1 MKTPFLSKPFLL
13 LLTVFLTV
21 INVDARKRL
30 PTGGRIAI
38 VVDERLSA
46 LRTTPELSGALVRR
60 VSRGGLVAIITAKTS
75 REGVVFYKVN
85 VSRRIIG
92 WMQRDAVVSHTR
104 PGDDARLLKLIKA
117 SEDFDAIFRA
127 RIFLDYFRA
136 SRLRPEVLMIYSLTA
151 EEVAAQ
157 LSHDARRR
165 LDENEMLAG
174 GGPLFSYFMNYSGLD
189 RYNRQ
194 GVNFV
199 FDQGQKRFRY
209 DGEGWRELVHRYPDS
224 PQAAEASKRLAQ
236 RDAQMRNAK

>member
-1 MKTPFLSKPFLL
+1 MKTQFVSKLFLL
-13 LLTVFLTV
+13 LFTVFLPV
-21 INVDARKRL
+21 IDLDARKRL
-30 PTGGRIAI
+30 PTGGRIAV

-46 LRTTPELSGALVRR
+46 LRATPELSGALVRR
-60 VSRGGLVAIITAKTS
+60 VTRGGWVAITTAKTS

-85 VSRRIIG
+85 VSRRING
-92 WMQRDAVVSHTR
+92 WMQRDAVVTHTR

-117 SEDFDAIFRA
+117 SEEFDAIVRA

-151 EEVAAQ
+151 EEVAAR

-165 LDENEMLAG
+165 LDDNEMLAG
-174 GGPLFSYFMNYSGLD
+174 GAPLFSYFLNYSGLD

-199 FDQGQKRFRY
+199 FDPGQKRFRY

-224 PQAAEASKRLAQ
+224 PQADEARKRLAA
-236 RDAQMRNAK
+236 RDVQMRDGK

>member
-1 MKTPFLSKPFLL
+1 VKTQFVSKLFLL
-13 LLTVFLTV
+13 LLTVFLPV
-21 INVDARKRL
+21 IDLDARKRL
-30 PTGGRIAI
+30 PSGGRIAV

-46 LRTTPELSGALVRR
+46 LRATPELSGALVRR
-60 VSRGGLVAIITAKTS
+60 VTRGGWVAITTAKTS
-75 REGVVFYKVN
+75 RDGVVFYKVN
-85 VSRRIIG
+85 VSRRING
-92 WMQRDAVVSHTR
+92 WMQRDAVVTHTR

-117 SEDFDAIFRA
+117 SEEFDAIVRA

-151 EEVAAQ
+151 ENVAAR

-165 LDENEMLAG
+165 LDDNEMLAG
-174 GGPLFSYFMNYSGLD
+174 GAPLFTYFLNYSGLD

-199 FDQGQKRFRY
+199 FDPGQKRFRY

-224 PQAAEASKRLAQ
+224 PQAEEARKRLAARSTQ
-236 RDAQMRNAK
+236 RAL